1 MIKKLALIN
10 DLCSVGRCSL
20 SIQIP
25 VVSALELSAC
35 PIPTAVLS
43 NHTAFP
49 HVSSTGLGE
58 VMEERL
64 EILSENNIH
73 FDGILIGY
81 LGDCTDLRA
90 LDAYLEAEKQRNPK
104 LRIFLDP
111 AMADHGRLYR
121 GMTEEHIEAMRAL
134 CRKADLICPNLT
146 EAAFLA
152 DFDYEGLKETL
163 DRCTSDATRGMVMH
177 ALLSELHH
185 LTPGQIIVTGVEALD
200 EPESD
205 AAAPVAAPDTLI
217 NVLSEQDGDLR
228 FVKNSRTGDP
238 RPGTGDLFSAIVA
251 GLCLRGE
258 ALENATRRAAD
269 FVALCIHHSEEEQ
282 VPVVYGVQFEDI
294 LGAL

>member
-1 MIKKLALIN
+1 MLKKLALIN

-25 VVSALELSAC
+25 VVSALGLTAC

-58 VMEERL
+58 VMEEWL
-64 EILSENNIH
+64 ETLNENNIH

-121 GMTEEHIEAMRAL
+121 GMTEEHIEAMHAL

-152 DFDYEGLKETL
+152 DFDYAGLKETL

-185 LTPGQIIVTGVEALD
+185 LTNGQIIVTGVEAYA
-200 EPESD
+200 ETEEAAVTPPE
-205 AAAPVAAPDTLI
+205 ALI
-217 NVLSEQDGDLR
+217 NVVSEADGDLR
-228 FVKNSRTGDP
+228 FVEHARTGDA

-251 GLCLRGE
+251 SLCLRGE
-258 ALENATRRAAD
+258 TLENATRRAAD
-269 FVALCIHHSEEEQ
+269 FVALCIRHSEEAQ

-294 LGAL
+294 LSAL

>member
-1 MIKKLALIN
+1 MLKKLALIN

-25 VVSALELSAC
+25 VASALGLTAC

-64 EILSENNIH
+64 ETLNENDIH

-90 LDAYLEAEKQRNPK
+90 IEAYLDAEKQRNPA

-185 LTPGQIIVTGVEALD
+185 LSSGQIIVTGVEAYAEMAED
-200 EPESD
+200 ATTDPE
-205 AAAPVAAPDTLI
+205 TLI
-217 NVLSEQDGDLR
+217 NVVSEEDGDLR
-228 FVKNSRTGDP
+228 FIEHDRTGDA

-251 GLCLRGE
+251 SLCLRGE

-269 FVALCIHHSEEEQ
+269 FVALCIRHSEEEQ

>member
-1 MIKKLALIN
+1 MLKKLALIN

-25 VVSALELSAC
+25 VVSALGLTAC

-58 VMEERL
+58 LMEERL
-64 EILSENNIH
+64 ETLNENNIH

-152 DFDYEGLKETL
+152 DFDYAGLKETL
-163 DRCTSDATRGMVMH
+163 DHCTSDATRGMVMH

-185 LTPGQIIVTGVEALD
+185 LTNGQIIVTGVEAYA
-200 EPESD
+200 ETEE
-205 AAAPVAAPDTLI
+205 AAAMPPEALI
-217 NVLSEQDGDLR
+217 NVVSEADGDLR
-228 FVKNSRTGDP
+228 FVEHARTGDA

-251 GLCLRGE
+251 SLCLRGE
-258 ALENATRRAAD
+258 TLENATCRAAD
-269 FVALCIHHSEEEQ
+269 FVALCIRHSEEEQ

-294 LGAL
+294 LSAL

>member
-1 MIKKLALIN
+1 MLKKLALIN

-25 VVSALELSAC
+25 VTSALGLTAC
-35 PIPTAVLS
+35 PVPTAVLS

-64 EILSENNIH
+64 ETLNENDIH

-90 LDAYLEAEKQRNPK
+90 IEAYIDAEKQRNPA

-185 LTPGQIIVTGVEALD
+185 LSSGQIIVTGVEAYA
-200 EPESD
+200 ETAED
-205 AAAPVAAPDTLI
+205 AATDPEALI
-217 NVLSEQDGDLR
+217 NVVSEEDGDLR
-228 FVKNSRTGDP
+228 FIEHNRTGDA

-251 GLCLRGE
+251 SLCLRGE
-258 ALENATRRAAD
+258 TLENATRRAAD
-269 FVALCIHHSEEEQ
+269 FVALCIRHSEEEQ

>member
-1 MIKKLALIN
+1 MLKKLALIN

-25 VVSALELSAC
+25 VVSTLGLTAC

-64 EILSENNIH
+64 ETLRENDIH

-152 DFDYEGLKETL
+152 DFDYAGLKETL

-185 LTPGQIIVTGVEALD
+185 LTSGQIIVTGVEAYA
-200 EPESD
+200 ETAE
-205 AAAPVAAPDTLI
+205 AAATTPEALI
-217 NVLSEQDGDLR
+217 NVVSEADGDLH
-228 FVKNSRTGDP
+228 FIEHARTGDA

-251 GLCLRGE
+251 SLCLRGE
-258 ALENATRRAAD
+258 TLENATRRAAD
-269 FVALCIHHSEEEQ
+269 FVALCIRHSEEAQ

-294 LGAL
+294 LSAL

>member
-1 MIKKLALIN
+1 MLKKLALIN

-25 VVSALELSAC
+25 VVSALGLTAC

-58 VMEERL
+58 LMEERL
-64 EILSENNIH
+64 ETLNENNIH

-134 CRKADLICPNLT
+134 CRKANLICPNLT

-152 DFDYEGLKETL
+152 DFDYAGLKETL
-163 DRCTSDATRGMVMH
+163 DHCTSDATRGMVMH

-185 LTPGQIIVTGVEALD
+185 LTNGQIIVTGVEAYA
-200 EPESD
+200 ETEE
-205 AAAPVAAPDTLI
+205 AAAMPPEALI
-217 NVLSEQDGDLR
+217 NVVSEADGDLR
-228 FVKNSRTGDP
+228 FVDHARTGDA

-251 GLCLRGE
+251 SL
-258 ALENATRRAAD
+258 
-269 FVALCIHHSEEEQ
+269 
-282 VPVVYGVQFEDI
+282 
-294 LGAL
+294 

>member
-25 VVSALELSAC
+25 VVTALQLSAC

-49 HVSSTGLGE
+49 HVSSTGLGA

-64 EILSENNIH
+64 ETLSENDIH

-90 LDAYLEAEKQRNPK
+90 LDAYLEAEKLRNPA

-152 DFDYEGLKETL
+152 DFDYAGLKETL
-163 DRCTSDATRGMVMH
+163 DRCTSAATRGMVMH

-185 LTPGQIIVTGVEALD
+185 LTEGQIVVTGVEAY
-200 EPESD
+200 PETAED
-205 AAAPVAAPDTLI
+205 RATTPEALI
-217 NVLSEQDGDLR
+217 NVVSEADGDLR
-228 FVKNSRTGDP
+228 FVKHARSGDA

-251 GLCLRGE
+251 SLCLRGE
-258 ALENATRRAAD
+258 ELENATRRAAD
-269 FVALCIHHSEEEQ
+269 FVALCIRHSEEEK
-282 VPVVYGVQFEDI
+282 VPIVYGVQFEDV

>member
-1 MIKKLALIN
+1 MLKKLALIN

-25 VVSALELSAC
+25 VVSALGLTAC

-64 EILSENNIH
+64 ETLSENNIH

-152 DFDYEGLKETL
+152 DFDYAGLKETL

-185 LTPGQIIVTGVEALD
+185 LTNGQIIVTGVEAYA
-200 EPESD
+200 ETEE
-205 AAAPVAAPDTLI
+205 AAATPPEALI
-217 NVLSEQDGDLR
+217 NVVSEADGDLR
-228 FVKNSRTGDP
+228 FVEHARTGDA

-251 GLCLRGE
+251 SLCFRGE
-258 ALENATRRAAD
+258 TLENATRRAAD
-269 FVALCIHHSEEEQ
+269 FVALCIRHSEEAQ

-294 LGAL
+294 LSAL

>member
-1 MIKKLALIN
+1 MLKKLALIN

-25 VVSALELSAC
+25 VASALGLTAC

-64 EILSENNIH
+64 ETLNENDIH

-90 LDAYLEAEKQRNPK
+90 IEAYLDAEKQRNPA

-185 LTPGQIIVTGVEALD
+185 LSSGQIIVTGVEAYAETAED
-200 EPESD
+200 ATTDPE
-205 AAAPVAAPDTLI
+205 ALI
-217 NVLSEQDGDLR
+217 NVVSEEDGDLR
-228 FVKNSRTGDP
+228 FIEHDRTGDA

-251 GLCLRGE
+251 SLCLRGE
-258 ALENATRRAAD
+258 TLENATRRAAD
-269 FVALCIHHSEEEQ
+269 FVALCIRHSEEEQ

>member
-1 MIKKLALIN
+1 MLKKLALIN

-25 VVSALELSAC
+25 VVSALGLTAC

-64 EILSENNIH
+64 ETLAENNIH

-90 LDAYLEAEKQRNPK
+90 IEAYLDAEKKRNPS

-121 GMTEEHIEAMRAL
+121 GMTEAHIEAMRAL
-134 CRKADLICPNLT
+134 AGRADLICPNLT
-146 EAAFLA
+146 EAALLA

-185 LTPGQIIVTGVEALD
+185 LSSGQIIVTGVETLD

-205 AAAPVAAPDTLI
+205 AAAAAPDTLI
-217 NVLSEQDGDLR
+217 NVVSEQDGDLR
-228 FVKNSRTGDP
+228 FVKNSRTGDA

-258 ALENATRRAAD
+258 SLENATRRAAD
-269 FVALCIHHSEEEQ
+269 FIAFCIRHSEEEQ

>member
-1 MIKKLALIN
+1 MLKKLALIN

-25 VVSALELSAC
+25 VASALGLTAC

-64 EILSENNIH
+64 ETLNENDIH

-90 LDAYLEAEKQRNPK
+90 IEAYLDAEKKRNPA

-152 DFDYEGLKETL
+152 DFDYAGLKETL
-163 DRCTSDATRGMVMH
+163 DRCTSDATRGMVMA

-185 LTPGQIIVTGVEALD
+185 LSSGQIIVTGVEAYA
-200 EPESD
+200 ETAED
-205 AAAPVAAPDTLI
+205 AATAPEALI
-217 NVLSEQDGDLR
+217 NVVSEADGDLR
-228 FVKNSRTGDP
+228 FVEHALTGDA

-251 GLCLRGE
+251 SLCLRGE
-258 ALENATRRAAD
+258 TLENATRRAAD
-269 FVALCIHHSEEEQ
+269 FVALCIRHSEEEQ
-282 VPVVYGVQFEDI
+282 VPIVYGVQFEDV

>member
-25 VVSALELSAC
+25 VVSTLGITAC

-64 EILSENNIH
+64 ETLSENNIH

-90 LDAYLEAEKQRNPK
+90 LDAYLEAEKQRNPA

-134 CRKADLICPNLT
+134 CRKADIICPNLT

-185 LTPGQIIVTGVEALD
+185 LSSGQIIVTGVEAYA
-200 EPESD
+200 ETAEETVTTPE
-205 AAAPVAAPDTLI
+205 VLI
-217 NVLSEQDGDLR
+217 NVVSEADGDLR
-228 FVKNSRTGDP
+228 FVEHARTGDA

-251 GLCLRGE
+251 SLCLRGE

-269 FVALCIHHSEEEQ
+269 FVALCIRHSEEEQ

-294 LGAL
+294 LSAL

>member
-25 VVSALELSAC
+25 VVTALQLSAC

-49 HVSSTGLGE
+49 HVSSTGLGA

-64 EILSENNIH
+64 ETLSENDIH

-90 LDAYLEAEKQRNPK
+90 LDAYLEAEKLRNPA

-152 DFDYEGLKETL
+152 DFDY
-163 DRCTSDATRGMVMH
+163 
-177 ALLSELHH
+177 
-185 LTPGQIIVTGVEALD
+185 
-200 EPESD
+200 
-205 AAAPVAAPDTLI
+205 
-217 NVLSEQDGDLR
+217 
-228 FVKNSRTGDP
+228 
-238 RPGTGDLFSAIVA
+238 A
-251 GLCLRGE
+251 GL
-258 ALENATRRAAD
+258 
-269 FVALCIHHSEEEQ
+269 
-282 VPVVYGVQFEDI
+282 
-294 LGAL
+294 

>member
-64 EILSENNIH
+64 ETLSENDIH

-90 LDAYLEAEKQRNPK
+90 MEAYIEDEKKRNPELK
-104 LRIFLDP
+104 VILDP

-152 DFDYEGLKETL
+152 DFDYAGLKETL

-185 LTPGQIIVTGVEALD
+185 LTSGQIIVTGVEAYA
-200 EPESD
+200 ETEE
-205 AAAPVAAPDTLI
+205 AAATPPEALI
-217 NVLSEQDGDLR
+217 NVVSEADGDLR
-228 FVKNSRTGDP
+228 FVEHARTGDA

-251 GLCLRGE
+251 SLCLRGE
-258 ALENATRRAAD
+258 TLENATRRAAD
-269 FVALCIHHSEEEQ
+269 FVALSIRHSEEAQ

-294 LGAL
+294 LTAL

>member
-1 MIKKLALIN
+1 MLKKLALIN

-25 VVSALELSAC
+25 VASALGLTAC
-35 PIPTAVLS
+35 PIPTEVLS

-49 HVSSTGLGE
+49 NVSSTGLGE

-64 EILSENNIH
+64 ETLNENDIH

-90 LDAYLEAEKQRNPK
+90 IEAYLEAEKKRNPS

-152 DFDYEGLKETL
+152 DFDYAGLKETL
-163 DRCTSDATRGMVMH
+163 DRCTSDATRGMVMA

-185 LTPGQIIVTGVEALD
+185 LSSGQIIVTGVEAY
-200 EPESD
+200 PETAEDS
-205 AAAPVAAPDTLI
+205 ATSPEALI
-217 NVLSEQDGDLR
+217 NVVSEEDGDLR
-228 FVKNSRTGDP
+228 FIEHARTGDA

-251 GLCLRGE
+251 SLCLRGE
-258 ALENATRRAAD
+258 TLENATRRAAD
-269 FVALCIHHSEEEQ
+269 FVALCIRHSEEEQ
-282 VPVVYGVQFEDI
+282 VPIVYGVQFEDV

>member
-1 MIKKLALIN
+1 MLKKLALIN

-25 VVSALELSAC
+25 VASALGLTAC

-64 EILSENNIH
+64 ETLNENDIH

-81 LGDCTDLRA
+81 LGDCTDLRSIE
-90 LDAYLEAEKQRNPK
+90 AYLDAEKQRNPA

-121 GMTEEHIEAMRAL
+121 GMTEEHIEAMRTL

-185 LTPGQIIVTGVEALD
+185 LSSGQIIVTGVEAYAETAED
-200 EPESD
+200 ATTDPE
-205 AAAPVAAPDTLI
+205 ALI
-217 NVLSEQDGDLR
+217 NVVSEEDGDLR
-228 FVKNSRTGDP
+228 FIEHDRTGDA

-251 GLCLRGE
+251 SLCLRGE
-258 ALENATRRAAD
+258 TLENATRRAAD
-269 FVALCIHHSEEEQ
+269 FVALCIRHSEEEQ

>member
-25 VVSALELSAC
+25 VVSALQLSAC

-49 HVSSTGLGE
+49 HVSSTGLGA

-64 EILSENNIH
+64 ETLSENDIH

-90 LDAYLEAEKQRNPK
+90 LDAYLEAEKLRNPA

-152 DFDYEGLKETL
+152 DFDYAGLKETL
-163 DRCTSDATRGMVMH
+163 DRCTSAATRGMVMH

-185 LTPGQIIVTGVEALD
+185 LTEGQIVVTGVEAY
-200 EPESD
+200 PETAED
-205 AAAPVAAPDTLI
+205 RATTPEALI
-217 NVLSEQDGDLR
+217 NVVSEADGDLR
-228 FVKNSRTGDP
+228 FVEHARSGDS

-251 GLCLRGE
+251 SLCLRGE

-269 FVALCIHHSEEEQ
+269 FVALCIRHSEEEK
-282 VPVVYGVQFEDI
+282 VPVVYGVQFEDV
-294 LGAL
+294 LSAL

>member
-1 MIKKLALIN
+1 MLKKLALIN

-25 VVSALELSAC
+25 VASALGLTAC

-64 EILSENNIH
+64 ETLNENDIH

-90 LDAYLEAEKQRNPK
+90 IEAYLDAEKQRNPA

-185 LTPGQIIVTGVEALD
+185 LSSGQIIVTGVEAYAETAED
-200 EPESD
+200 ATTDPE
-205 AAAPVAAPDTLI
+205 ALI
-217 NVLSEQDGDLR
+217 NVVSKEDGDLR
-228 FVKNSRTGDP
+228 FIEHDRTGDA

-251 GLCLRGE
+251 SLCLRGE
-258 ALENATRRAAD
+258 TLENATRRAAD
-269 FVALCIHHSEEEQ
+269 FVALCIRHSEEEQ

>member
-25 VVSALELSAC
+25 VVSTLGLTAC

-64 EILSENNIH
+64 ETLRENDIH

-152 DFDYEGLKETL
+152 DFDYAGLKETL

-185 LTPGQIIVTGVEALD
+185 LTSGQIIVTGVEAYA
-200 EPESD
+200 ETAE
-205 AAAPVAAPDTLI
+205 AAATTPEALI
-217 NVLSEQDGDLR
+217 NVVSEADGDLH
-228 FVKNSRTGDP
+228 FIEHARTGDA

-251 GLCLRGE
+251 SLCLRGE
-258 ALENATRRAAD
+258 TLENATRRAAD
-269 FVALCIHHSEEEQ
+269 FVALCIRHSEEAQ

-294 LGAL
+294 LSAL

>member
-25 VVSALELSAC
+25 VVTALQLSAC

-49 HVSSTGLGE
+49 HVSSTGLGA

-64 EILSENNIH
+64 ETLSENDIH

-90 LDAYLEAEKQRNPK
+90 LDAYLEAEKLRNPA

-152 DFDYEGLKETL
+152 DFDYAGLKETL
-163 DRCTSDATRGMVMH
+163 DRCTSAATRGMVMH

-185 LTPGQIIVTGVEALD
+185 LTEGQIVVTGVEAY
-200 EPESD
+200 PETAED
-205 AAAPVAAPDTLI
+205 RATTPEALI
-217 NVLSEQDGDLR
+217 NGVSEADGDLR
-228 FVKNSRTGDP
+228 FVEQARSGDA
-238 RPGTGDLFSAIVA
+238 RPGIGDLFSAIVA
-251 GLCLRGE
+251 SLCLRGE
-258 ALENATRRAAD
+258 ELENATRRAAD
-269 FVALCIHHSEEEQ
+269 FVALCIRHSEEEK
-282 VPVVYGVQFEDI
+282 VPIVYGVQFEDV

>member
-1 MIKKLALIN
+1 MLKKLALIN

-25 VVSALELSAC
+25 VVSALGLTAC

-64 EILSENNIH
+64 ETLSENDIH

-152 DFDYEGLKETL
+152 DFDYAGLKETL
-163 DRCTSDATRGMVMH
+163 DRCTSEATRGMVMH

-185 LTPGQIIVTGVEALD
+185 LTNGQIIVTGVEAYAETAED
-200 EPESD
+200 TATTPE
-205 AAAPVAAPDTLI
+205 ALI
-217 NVLSEQDGDLR
+217 NVVSEADGDLR
-228 FVKNSRTGDP
+228 FVEHARTGDA

-251 GLCLRGE
+251 SLYLHDE
-258 ALENATRRAAD
+258 TLENATRRAAD
-269 FVALCIHHSEEEQ
+269 FVALCIRHSEEAQ

-294 LGAL
+294 LTAL

>member
-1 MIKKLALIN
+1 MLKKLALIN

-25 VVSALELSAC
+25 VVSALGLTAC

-43 NHTAFP
+43 NHTAFS

-64 EILSENNIH
+64 ETLNENNIH

-90 LDAYLEAEKQRNPK
+90 IEAYLAKEKQRNPE
-104 LRIFLDP
+104 LRIMLDP

-152 DFDYEGLKETL
+152 DFDYAGLKETL
-163 DRCTSDATRGMVMH
+163 DRCTNDATRGMVMH
-177 ALLSELHH
+177 ALLSELHY
-185 LTPGQIIVTGVEALD
+185 LTEGQIIVTGVEAYAETTD
-200 EPESD
+200 ETATTPEC
-205 AAAPVAAPDTLI
+205 LI
-217 NVLSEQDGDLR
+217 NVVSEADGDLR
-228 FVKNSRTGDP
+228 FVEHTRTGDA
-238 RPGTGDLFSAIVA
+238 RPGTGDLFSSIVA
-251 GLCLRGE
+251 SLCLRGE
-258 ALENATRRAAD
+258 ELENATRRAAD
-269 FVALCIHHSEEEQ
+269 FVALCIRHSEEEH
-282 VPVVYGVQFEDI
+282 VPVIYGVQFEDV

>member
-1 MIKKLALIN
+1 MLKKLALIN

-25 VVSALELSAC
+25 VVSALGLTAC

-64 EILSENNIH
+64 ETLNENNIH

-152 DFDYEGLKETL
+152 DFDYAGLKETL

-185 LTPGQIIVTGVEALD
+185 LSSGQIIVTGVEAYA
-200 EPESD
+200 ETAEETVTTPE
-205 AAAPVAAPDTLI
+205 VLI
-217 NVLSEQDGDLR
+217 NVVSEADGDLR
-228 FVKNSRTGDP
+228 FVEHARTGDA

-251 GLCLRGE
+251 SLCLRGE

-269 FVALCIHHSEEEQ
+269 FVALCIRHSEEAQ

-294 LGAL
+294 LSAL

>member
-1 MIKKLALIN
+1 MLKKLALIN

-25 VVSALELSAC
+25 VASALGLTAC

-49 HVSSTGLGE
+49 HVSSTGLGA

-64 EILSENNIH
+64 ETLNENDIH

-90 LDAYLEAEKQRNPK
+90 IEAYLDAEKKRNPA

-152 DFDYEGLKETL
+152 DFDYAGLKDTL
-163 DRCTSDATRGMVMH
+163 DRCTSDATRGMVMA

-185 LTPGQIIVTGVEALD
+185 LSSGQIIVTGVEAYA
-200 EPESD
+200 ETAED
-205 AAAPVAAPDTLI
+205 AATAPEALI
-217 NVLSEQDGDLR
+217 NVVSEAEGDLR
-228 FVKNSRTGDP
+228 FVEHALTGDA

-251 GLCLRGE
+251 SLCLRGE
-258 ALENATRRAAD
+258 TLENATRRAAD
-269 FVALCIHHSEEEQ
+269 FVALCIRHSEEEQ
-282 VPVVYGVQFEDI
+282 VPIVYGVQFEDV

>member
-25 VVSALELSAC
+25 VVSTLGLSAC

-58 VMEERL
+58 EMEERL
-64 EILSENNIH
+64 ETLSENNIH

-90 LDAYLEAEKQRNPK
+90 IESYIEDEKKRNPELK
-104 LRIFLDP
+104 VILDP

-152 DFDYEGLKETL
+152 DFDYAGLKETL

-185 LTPGQIIVTGVEALD
+185 LTEGQIIVTGVEAYAETAED
-200 EPESD
+200 TATTPE
-205 AAAPVAAPDTLI
+205 ALI
-217 NVLSEQDGDLR
+217 NVVSEADGDLR
-228 FVKNSRTGDP
+228 FVEHARTGDA

-251 GLCLRGE
+251 SLCLRGE
-258 ALENATRRAAD
+258 TLENATRRAAD
-269 FVALCIHHSEEEQ
+269 FVALCIRHSEEEQ

-294 LGAL
+294 LSAL